1 MKHGECYI
9 FYGFQFKIPNVKSY
23 LANISLHLRK
33 NHAFLFFPIKS
44 CVQSSKVRLYDR
56 TRFNGKIITHTHTFH
71 LHTLFLTNIF
81 FLSYSIQ
88 QTIADMYF
96 SKDTNEWNHIKPR
109 HIPPWHR
116 TQKIIDWRL
125 LFFGSNILRLKSNTS
140 YHIHNWLHLL
150 FIKKYMF
157 IFHMY
162 WIYIYIS

>member
-1 MKHGECYI
+1 M
-9 FYGFQFKIPNVKSY
+9 
-23 LANISLHLRK
+23 RK

-116 TQKIIDWRL
+116 TQKIIDWWL
-125 LFFGSNILRLKSNTS
+125 LFLWVEYFEVKIKYILPHS
-140 YHIHNWLHLL
+140 WLTALVIYQNKNVCS
-150 FIKKYMF
+150 FST
-157 IFHMY
+157 
-162 WIYIYIS
+162 WIRYL

>member
-1 MKHGECYI
+1 M
-9 FYGFQFKIPNVKSY
+9 
-23 LANISLHLRK
+23 RK

-96 SKDTNEWNHIKPR
+96 SKDTNQWNHIKPR

-116 TQKIIDWRL
+116 TQKSMDWRL
-125 LFFGSNILRLKSNTS
+125 LFFGSNILRLKSNTL
-140 YHIHNWLHLL
+140 YHIHGWIHLL
-150 FIKKYMF
+150 VIEIYAFF
-157 IFHMY
+157 ST
-162 WIYIYIS
+162 WIRYI